1 MKIEIDNGKESLTKV
16 AKPFGQNG
24 AHVLVPKSWI
34 GKDVQIVLLEDD
46 WLIFFFYQS
55 HFF

>member
-46 WLIFFFYQS
+46 
-55 HFF
+55 